1 MELAALCSAVKLY
14 GRIETLAML
23 AMLLDRELPK
33 PYVTMSVSGVA
44 ELEW

>member
-14 GRIETLAML
+14 GRIETL